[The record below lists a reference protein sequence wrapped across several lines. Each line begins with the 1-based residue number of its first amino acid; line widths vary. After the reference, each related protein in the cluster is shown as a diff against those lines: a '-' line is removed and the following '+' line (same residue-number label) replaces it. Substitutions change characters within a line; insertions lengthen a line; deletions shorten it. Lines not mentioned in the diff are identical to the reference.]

1 MPQQHPKVK
10 VSFSSLPYSL
20 YKFFFLY
27 RPTSEVVM
35 NDIVKV
41 MKKYE
46 DEFDVIHG
54 LGKLEIF
61 DELLQGNEAERDRNL
76 SISATY
82 ESAIP
87 LIKVGNCDLQQILG

>member
-1 MPQQHPKVK
+1 
-10 VSFSSLPYSL
+10 
-20 YKFFFLY
+20 
-27 RPTSEVVM
+27 M

-87 LIKVGNCDLQQILG
+87 LIKVELDTLTQNVNHHIDPHHDNILPS